1 MPQSLSLM
9 GRKMTDQE
17 FNKYLKE
24 IREINA
30 YLNAVG
36 VEVRTTLN
44 KIQKEMET
52 EFPNGFKSNLKG
64 FNKCG

>member
-1 MPQSLSLM
+1 
-9 GRKMTDQE
+9 MTDQE

>member
-1 MPQSLSLM
+1 
-9 GRKMTDQE
+9 MTDQE

-30 YLNAVG
+30 YLDAVG

-44 KIQKEMET
+44 KIKKEMET
-52 EFPNGFKSNLKG
+52 EFPNGFQSNFKG